1 MWKNKSVLWNLP
13 ASNFRLGEL
22 LEGSAG
28 GKETRREGNSGEG
41 REGGREGEYRLRA
54 GTSLILPKE
63 KIRRKVI
70 CGGEKTRRK
79 ERVAV
84 KSSLSRF
91 EIQLV
96 KRA

>member
-28 GKETRREGNSGEG
+28 GKGNAKRRRRRGM
-41 REGGREGEYRLRA
+41 EGEYRLRA
-54 GTSLILPKE
+54 GTSLMLSKE
-63 KIRRKVI
+63 KIRSRKVI
-70 CGGEKTRRK
+70 CGRNSAQRA
-79 ERVAV
+79 RVAA

-91 EIQLV
+91 EI
-96 KRA
+96 